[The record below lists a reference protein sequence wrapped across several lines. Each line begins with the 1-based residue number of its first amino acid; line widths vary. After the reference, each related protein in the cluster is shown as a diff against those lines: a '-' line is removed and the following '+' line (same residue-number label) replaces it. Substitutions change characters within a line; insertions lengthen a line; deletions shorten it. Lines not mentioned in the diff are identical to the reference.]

1 VKQILGGA
9 RPPSD
14 EFKKLLRDRPTLT
27 TGDLALEFQQYGY
40 L

>member
-1 VKQILGGA
+1 VKQILAGA
-9 RPPSD
+9 RPSD
-14 EFKKLLRDRPTLT
+14 EFKELLRDRPALT